1 MSTRLL
7 KYQRP
12 VFRFH
17 AVPKGFSYGTFDIA
31 QSSINISKK
40 RLGYSKF
47 KENED
52 FGHSMVSKLTSA
64 KNNQSHFK
72 TKILE
77 NFFTLELTCC
87 TRKEL

>member
-1 MSTRLL
+1 MFTRLL

-17 AVPKGFSYGTFDIA
+17 AVTKGFSYGIFDIA
-31 QSSINISKK
+31 QSSINIPKK
-40 RLGYSKF
+40 RLGYSRF

-52 FGHSMVSKLTSA
+52 FRHSMESKSTSA
-64 KNNQSHFK
+64 KNKQILFE

-77 NFFTLELTCC
+77 NPFTFEFICC
-87 TRKEL
+87 TRKEP